1 MLHNS
6 YYCLKLIVIYR
17 NDTCI
22 EKSGLIRMKNKR
34 GIDDENTPNNEL
46 SFSYIECLISDTTET
61 DDHAVRKKMSF
72 DISSIDDIR
81 KGWGKTLAIPPNIT
95 VNIERCMN
103 IIIENKGELNIS
115 FSNMMIRDA
124 SVMFFRDIITQSAMG
139 KMNKL
144 LSPKIIQ
151 TSEKSQEAWVR
162 GRVKASDE
170 IVTIKRVSRK

>member
-1 MLHNS
+1 
-6 YYCLKLIVIYR
+6 
-17 NDTCI
+17 
-22 EKSGLIRMKNKR
+22 MKNKR
-34 GIDDENTPNNEL
+34 GLEDENTPNNEL

-81 KGWGKTLAIPPNIT
+81 KGWGKTLTIPETINT
-95 VNIERCMN
+95 ERCMN

-124 SVMFFRDIITQSAMG
+124 SVMFFRDIITQTAMG

-151 TSEKSQEAWVR
+151 TSEKSEGSWVR
-162 GRVKASDE
+162 GRVRASDE
-170 IVTIKRVSRK
+170 VITIKRVSRK